1 MCKAVEDYGLENFE
15 EGKEEGKEAVAI
27 EMLKDHLAYEKV
39 MQYSGLSLERV
50 QELAKKLDL

>member
-15 EGKEEGKEAVAI
+15 EGKEEGKEAAAI

-50 QELAKKLDL
+50 RELARKLDL

>member
-15 EGKEEGKEAVAI
+15 EGKEEGKEAAAI

-39 MQYSGLSLERV
+39 VQYSGLSLERV
-50 QELAKKLDL
+50 RELARKLDL